1 LLIPIPTH
9 PLPMLQSRS
18 GARPSWYPF
27 PCLDPRDS
35 VPGLG
40 SFVIASGSESVVLG
54 LRIMRFRSLY
64 SFASPLSLWYSLD
77 LRVLLGSQAI
87 SCGPRLRALPSRVV
101 VSGIGCPV
109 FPPPIPCVGTVRRS
123 LGVPLSVSVV
133 NSSVCLRPGSAGE
146 PWAPGGLLF
155 RPGTCGSRS
164 RVRDRRVRF
173 HGSLVCCPFPWD
185 CLWEFSVG

>member
-1 LLIPIPTH
+1 MLIPIPTH

-87 SCGPRLRALPSRVV
+87 SYGPRLRALPFRVMV
-101 VSGIGCPV
+101 PGIGCPV
-109 FPPPIPCVGTVRRS
+109 FPPPNPCAGTIRRS
-123 LGVPLSVSVV
+123 WGVPLVVSVV
-133 NSSVCLRPGSAGE
+133 ISSCAELRWCGSGGFPRKGPGSPMMIHSGVARPDTSGVSSSV
-146 PWAPGGLLF
+146 
-155 RPGTCGSRS
+155 
-164 RVRDRRVRF
+164 RVF
-173 HGSLVCCPFPWD
+173 PFG
-185 CLWEFSVG
+185 CRG